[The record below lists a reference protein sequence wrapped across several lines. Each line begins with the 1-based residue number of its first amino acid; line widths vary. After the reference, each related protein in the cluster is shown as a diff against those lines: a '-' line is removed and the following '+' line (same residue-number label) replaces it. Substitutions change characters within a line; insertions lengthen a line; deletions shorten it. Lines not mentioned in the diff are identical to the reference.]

1 MHRTMILIAS
11 LAVLTAAFAAAD
23 DKPAPPAASPDEKA
37 MMEAWM
43 KFATPGPGHKA
54 LQPLVGA
61 WNAKITSW
69 MAPGS
74 APIASDGV
82 SETSWVLGG
91 RYLQQKHEGSFQGQ
105 PFSGLGYTAYDNYK
119 KQYLATWMD
128 NMGTSIL
135 SMSGNA
141 DASGKVLSMEG
152 KMDDFMTGRVLAIR
166 STLRIV
172 DDDHNVYEMFAPGP
186 DGKEY
191 KMMEIDYTRKK

>member
-1 MHRTMILIAS
+1 MRRRIPWIAF
-11 LAVLTAAFAAAD
+11 AVMTAAIAVAD
-23 DKPAPPAASPDEKA
+23 EKAPPPGTPDQKA

-43 KFATPGPGHKA
+43 KFATPGEGHKA
-54 LQPLVGA
+54 LEPLVGS

-74 APIASDGV
+74 APITSDGT
-82 SETSWVLGG
+82 SEIAWVLGG
-91 RYLQQKHEGSFQGQ
+91 RYLQQKHEGTFLGQ
-105 PFSGLGYTAYDNYK
+105 PFSGIGYTAYDNYK
-119 KQYLATWMD
+119 KQYLGTWMD

-135 SMSGNA
+135 SMAGTA
-141 DASGKVLSMEG
+141 DPTGKTLAMEG
-152 KMDDFMTGRVLAIR
+152 KMDDFLTGRVMAIR

-172 DDDHNVYEMFAPGP
+172 DGAHNVYEMWAPGP